1 MVPAPDEYR
10 SMIKVTDSAKEELK
24 RILERSSLEAGK
36 YLRLAT
42 PPVWVGEG
50 DFGVV
55 VDAEGDGDKIVDFQG
70 SKVLLVDAGLAEGLG
85 DAVLD
90 YKDFPDGPRFTLD
103 VF

>member
-1 MVPAPDEYR
+1 MLE
-10 SMIKVTDSAKEELK
+10 VTDSAKEELK

-55 VDAEGDGDKIVDFQG
+55 VDAEGDGDKVVDFQG
-70 SKVLLVDAGLAEGLG
+70 LKVLLVDSGLAEGLG

-90 YKDFPDGPRFTLD
+90 YKAFPDGSRFTLD

>member
-1 MVPAPDEYR
+1 ML
-10 SMIKVTDSAKEELK
+10 KVTDSAKEELK
-24 RILERSSLEAGK
+24 HILERSNLEPGK

-55 VDAEGDGDKIVDFQG
+55 VDAEGEGDNVVDFQG
-70 SKVLLVDAGLAEGLG
+70 MKVLLVDAGLAEGLAS
-85 DAVLD
+85 AVLD
-90 YKDFPDGPRFTLD
+90 FKDFPDGSRFTLD